1 MPHIVCDEF
10 TVGSENLVE
19 FNIFDGRETPP
30 VEVIDASIVDLTMFD
45 ATDTEIGGVSWALSM
60 LPYDSGREKYLV
72 VVPDTA
78 VVSKG
83 DRIRAEVV
91 VVAPAGRAKFHL
103 RNIPVVEHVPET

>member
-10 TVGSENLVE
+10 TVGSDNIVE
-19 FNIFDGRETPP
+19 FNIFDGSPTPP
-30 VEVIDASIVDLTMFD
+30 VEVIDATVVDLTMFD
-45 ATDTEIGGVSWALSM
+45 ADDAQIGGVSWALDM
-60 LPYDSGREKYLV
+60 TPYDGALLKYQV

-91 VVAPAGRAKFHL
+91 VESPAGNAKFHL
-103 RNIPVVEHVPET
+103 RNIPVVEHVPES